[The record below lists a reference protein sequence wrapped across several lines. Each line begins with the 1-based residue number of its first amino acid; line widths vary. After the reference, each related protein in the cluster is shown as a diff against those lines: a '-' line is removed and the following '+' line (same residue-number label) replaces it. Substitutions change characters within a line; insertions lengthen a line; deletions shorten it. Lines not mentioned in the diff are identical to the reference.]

1 MLVDN
6 EFLHNVEL
14 DIRYKVFHYLK
25 HEKEYELSPS
35 IYVNTR
41 SGRVVMGD
49 HPGWKCFGQKLA
61 FLLCTQYD
69 GRTVVD
75 TKYIHNWVWKDLF
88 AHCQIW

>member
-6 EFLHNVEL
+6 EFLHRVEQ
-14 DIRYKVFHYLK
+14 DIFHKVVQFIK
-25 HEKEYELSPS
+25 HQKEYELSPS

-41 SGRVVMGD
+41 SGRVAMGEN
-49 HPGWKCFGQKLA
+49 PGWKCFGQKLA

-75 TKYIHNWVWKDLF
+75 TK
-88 AHCQIW
+88 

>member
-25 HEKEYELSPS
+25 HEKEYELSPC

-49 HPGWKCFGQKLA
+49 HPDWKCYGRELA
-61 FLLCTQYD
+61 MLLCTTYMNH
-69 GRTVVD
+69 RVAD
-75 TKYIHNWVWKDLF
+75 TKRIHQWVWKELF